1 MVLIDTDILIWIL
14 RDRDNIINSFNT
26 TAVETKGFIY
36 TTPIQVAEIY
46 AGIRENELSRTKEF
60 MESLILLS
68 LDYSIGENAGLY
80 MKQFSKSHGITL
92 ADALIA
98 SAARKNA
105 IKLWTLNRK
114 HYPMLAPGEF
124 WEISSDK

>member
-14 RDRDNIINSFNT
+14 RDREDIIDSFNT

-36 TTPIQVAEIY
+36 TTSIQVAEIY
-46 AGIRENELSRTKEF
+46 AGIRENELARTKEF

-80 MKQFSKSHGITL
+80 MKQFIMFSI
-92 ADALIA
+92 
-98 SAARKNA
+98 NC
-105 IKLWTLNRK
+105 
-114 HYPMLAPGEF
+114 E
-124 WEISSDK
+124 